1 MVYQIEIDSVARRFL
16 KKLPTSEYQIIR
28 NDIEKLAV
36 NPRPE
41 GHIKMTNVKDLY
53 RVRTGTKGDFR
64 IVYAI
69 EDKKLLVS
77 VVRIGS
83 RKEIYRKL

>member
-28 NDIEKLAV
+28 NDIEGLAA

-41 GHIKMTNVKDLY
+41 GHIKMTNAKDLY
-53 RVRTGTKGDFR
+53 RIRTERRFSNN
-64 IVYAI
+64 VY
-69 EDKKLLVS
+69 D
-77 VVRIGS
+77 R
-83 RKEIYRKL
+83 R